1 MRTIAFL
8 LNRYRAEIVPML
20 VLALVVAVSAFL
32 AAAGP
37 RLFNR
42 VADDGLR
49 YDVGRAQSL
58 QRNIELGQ
66 IGHLSGGSALEPVAD
81 RGPELEA
88 ELPESVRSLIVDRTF
103 HAESASW
110 SVFEP
115 PREQPTWLR
124 FRFPVGVDERI
135 TYVDGRAPTGD
146 TNVIPGRRGTAPGD
160 PEDATVFEVA
170 LATQIADTLNVG
182 VGDRLELFPDTEDAL
197 VGQFS
202 SPVRAAVDVVGI
214 YTVDDPDDE
223 FWMNDSS
230 LELPTVIV
238 VSPDL
243 QLLYGTALLS
253 ADAYPALVGNG
264 LPARYSWR
272 YFLDP
277 DRFDAGTLDQLT
289 ADLRQMRTRY
299 PPFVTTLRD
308 AEVTTLQTGLVDLL
322 DAYAAERRT
331 AEAVLVTASLGPA
344 AVATAAVAL
353 VALLM
358 VHRRRRAVTL
368 VRGRGASVGQLLG
381 SHLLEGL
388 LIAVPASAIAY
399 LAAITLVEGRASTWS
414 SVLTAI
420 VAGGAAL
427 VLMLTVLRPA
437 TAPLR
442 EGEREVSS
450 AARLS
455 PRRLTFEALVIVL
468 AGGGAFLLRQRG
480 IAGGSTAGELAGVDP
495 LLAAVPALIGLAVG
509 LLTVRLYPLPLQAAG
524 WFADGWRGI
533 VPAFGLR
540 RAARTGDVGSLP
552 LIVLLV
558 TVAIGAFSSTIFVTV
573 ERGQSAA
580 AWQEVGADLAITP
593 GTRPFPPDF
602 DATTLTGVEAA
613 ARMHVDTAVLG
624 GRGGAR
630 VQMNALDT
638 PAFAAVTAGT
648 EADPRLPPSMRAA
661 PIPDEPIPAIL
672 SARVASGGSR
682 PIRVNDEVEMLV
694 SARTLTLQ
702 VVADS
707 FELPRR
713 GLRCRLAGGAARD
726 GSGRGGRSSVCGQ
739 RDLPARPRG
748 DGCLGPGGDGR
759 GAAGHRRHRTEGGAR
774 GVAGRSAGAGRGS
787 RLRARGGDRDRLRG
801 AGDDGR
807 ACPPGSG
814 EEPGDRAPAHLGDDA
829 ARPAGAVRR
838 RARAGRDHRDGDR
851 RGVGRGRRVVRG
863 ARARSGWAHR
873 LVDRRRA
880 RRRLGGGR
888 AAPAGAGR
896 GAGGRDR
903 ALQLDRA
910 SGKPGGL
917 DAAGHRMSLRG

>member
-1 MRTIAFL
+1 MRTVAFL

-58 QRNIELGQ
+58 QRNIELGEV
-66 IGHLSGGSALEPVAD
+66 GHLTGGSGLEPVAD

-88 ELPESVRSLIVDRTF
+88 ELPESVRSLIVDRTY

-135 TYVDGRAPTGD
+135 TYVEGRAPTGE
-146 TNVIPGRRGTAPGD
+146 TSTIPGRRGTAPGD

-170 LATQIADTLNVG
+170 LATQIAETLDVG
-182 VGDRLELFPDTEDAL
+182 VGDRMELFPDTEDAL

-202 SPVRAAVDVVGI
+202 SPVRAAVDVVGL
-214 YTVDDPDDE
+214 YTVDDPADE

-238 VSPDL
+238 VSPEL

-253 ADAYPALVGNG
+253 EDAYPALIGNG

-272 YFLDP
+272 YFVDP
-277 DRFDAGTLDQLT
+277 DRLDAGTLDQLT
-289 ADLRQMRTRY
+289 ADLRQMQTRY

-308 AEVTTLQTGLVDLL
+308 ADVTTLQTGLLGLL
-322 DAYAAERRT
+322 NGYSAERRT

-353 VALLM
+353 IALLM

-399 LAAITLVEGRASTWS
+399 VAATTLVEGRASTWS
-414 SVLTAI
+414 PVLTAI

-442 EGEREVSS
+442 EGEREVST
-450 AARLS
+450 AGRLS
-455 PRRLTFEALVIVL
+455 PRRLTFEAFVILL
-468 AGGGAFLLRQRG
+468 AGGGALLLRQRG
-480 IAGGSTAGELAGVDP
+480 IAGGSAAGELAGVDP
-495 LLAAVPALIGLAVG
+495 LLAAVPVLIGLAVG

-524 WFADGWRGI
+524 WFADGWRGM

-602 DATTLTGVEAA
+602 DATTLPGVEAA
-613 ARMHVDTAVLG
+613 ARTHVETAVLG

-638 PAFAAVTAGT
+638 PAYAEVTAGT
-648 EADPRLPPSMRAA
+648 EADPGLPRSMREP

-672 SARVASGGSR
+672 SASVARGGSR

-694 SARTLTLQ
+694 SARTVTLR
-702 VVADS
+702 VVAIRSS
-707 FELPRR
+707 FP
-713 GLRCRLAGGAARD
+713 GIDFGAAWLVVPLETLRAATGD
-726 GSGRGGRSSVCGQ
+726 RVFAASEMFLRAPGATAASVQAAMDEVLPATQVTGRSEV
-739 RDLPARPRG
+739 LEA
-748 DGCLGPGGDGR
+748 
-759 GAAGHRRHRTEGGAR
+759 
-774 GVAGRSAGAGRGS
+774 
-787 RLRARGGDRDRLRG
+787 LRAGPL
-801 AGDDGR
+801 
-807 ACPPGSG
+807 
-814 EEPGDRAPAHLGDDA
+814 
-829 ARPAGAVRR
+829 V
-838 RARAGRDHRDGDR
+838 
-851 RGVGRGRRVVRG
+851 RGVGTGFVLAVAIAIVYAALATTAALVLLAAVRSRETAHLRTLGMTPRGLLGLSVVEHGPAVVVATAIGVVLGVGVAWFVAPGLDLAGLIGSSIDVALVVDWEVVGLLLLALVMVLAVGIALSSWIGRR
-863 ARARSGWAHR
+863 AS
-873 LVDRRRA
+873 L
-880 RRRLGGGR
+880 
-888 AAPAGAGR
+888 AGSTRQGIE
-896 GAGGRDR
+896 
-903 ALQLDRA
+903 
-910 SGKPGGL
+910 
-917 DAAGHRMSLRG
+917 

>member
-1 MRTIAFL
+1 MRAIAFL

-20 VLALVVAVSAFL
+20 VLALVVGVSAFL

-66 IGHLSGGSALEPVAD
+66 IGNLSGGSGLEPVAD
-81 RGPELEA
+81 RGPQLEA
-88 ELPESVRSLIVDRTF
+88 ELPESVRSLIVDRTY

-124 FRFPVGVDERI
+124 FRFPVGVEEQI
-135 TYVDGRAPTGD
+135 TYVDGRAPTGEVS
-146 TNVIPGRRGTAPGD
+146 TIPGRRGTAPGD

-170 LATQIADTLNVG
+170 LATQIAETLNVG

-197 VGQFS
+197 VGRFS

-214 YTVDDPDDE
+214 YTVDDPADE

-264 LPARYSWR
+264 LPARYTWR

-299 PPFVTTLRD
+299 PPFVTTMLD
-308 AEVTTLQTGLVDLL
+308 AEVTTLQTGLLGLL
-322 DAYAAERRT
+322 DGYAAERRT

-414 SVLTAI
+414 PVLTAV

-442 EGEREVSS
+442 DGEREVST

-455 PRRLTFEALVIVL
+455 PRRLTFEAFVIVL

-480 IAGGSTAGELAGVDP
+480 IAGGSAAGDLAGVDP

-509 LLTVRLYPLPLQAAG
+509 LLTVRLYPFPLQAAG
-524 WFADGWRGI
+524 WFADGWRGM

-602 DATTLTGVEAA
+602 DATALPGVEAA

-638 PAFAAVTAGT
+638 PAYADVTAGT
-648 EADPRLPPSMRAA
+648 EADPRLPRSMRDA

-672 SARVASGGSR
+672 SAGVASGGSR

-694 SARTLTLQ
+694 SARTLTLR
-702 VVADS
+702 VVAIRPSFPGVDS
-707 FELPRR
+707 
-713 GLRCRLAGGAARD
+713 GAAWL
-726 GSGRGGRSSVCGQ
+726 VVP
-739 RDLPARPRG
+739 LE
-748 DGCLGPGGDGR
+748 
-759 GAAGHRRHRTEGGAR
+759 T
-774 GVAGRSAGAGRGS
+774 
-787 RLRARGGDRDRLRG
+787 LRA
-801 AGDDGR
+801 A
-807 ACPPGSG
+807 A
-814 EEPGDRAPAHLGDDA
+814 GDRAFAASEIFLRAPGATAASIQAAMDEVLPATEVTG
-829 ARPAGAVRR
+829 RR
-838 RARAGRDHRDGDR
+838 EVLEALRTGPLV
-851 RGVGRGRRVVRG
+851 RGVGAGFVLAVAIAIVYAALATTAALVLLAAVRSRETAHLRTLGMTPRGLLALSVVEHGPAVIMATAIGVALGVGVAWFVAPGLDLAGLIGSPIDVALVVDWQIVGLLLLALVVVLAVGIALSTWIGRR
-863 ARARSGWAHR
+863 AS
-873 LVDRRRA
+873 L
-880 RRRLGGGR
+880 
-888 AAPAGAGR
+888 AGSTRQGIE
-896 GAGGRDR
+896 
-903 ALQLDRA
+903 
-910 SGKPGGL
+910 
-917 DAAGHRMSLRG
+917 

>member
-58 QRNIELGQ
+58 ERNIELGQ
-66 IGHLSGGSALEPVAD
+66 IGNLSGGSGLQPVAD

-88 ELPESVRSLIVDRTF
+88 ELPASVRSLIVDRTY

-110 SVFEP
+110 SVFDP

-124 FRFPVGVDERI
+124 FRFPEGADERI

-146 TNVIPGRRGTAPGD
+146 TSTIPGRRGTLPGD
-160 PEDATVFEVA
+160 PEEATLFEVA
-170 LATQIADTLNVG
+170 LATEIAETLNVG
-182 VGDRLELFPDTEDAL
+182 VGDRMELSPDTEDAL

-214 YTVDDPDDE
+214 YTVDDPADE

-253 ADAYPALVGNG
+253 ADAYPALIGNG
-264 LPARYSWR
+264 LPARYAWR

-289 ADLRQMRTRY
+289 ADLRQMRTQY

-308 AEVTTLQTGLVDLL
+308 ADVTTLQTGLLGLL
-322 DAYAAERRT
+322 AAYSAERRT
-331 AEAVLVTASLGPA
+331 AEAVLVTAALGPA

-353 VALLM
+353 IALLM

-399 LAAITLVEGRASTWS
+399 LAATTLVEGRASPWS
-414 SVLTAI
+414 PVLTAV
-420 VAGGAAL
+420 VAGGAAM

-442 EGEREVSS
+442 EGEREVST

-455 PRRLTFEALVIVL
+455 PRRLTFEAFVVVL
-468 AGGGAFLLRQRG
+468 AAGSALLLRQRG
-480 IAGGSTAGELAGVDP
+480 IAGGSAAGALAGVDP
-495 LLAAVPALIGLAVG
+495 LLAAVPVLIGLAVG

-524 WFADGWRGI
+524 WFADGWRGM

-580 AWQEVGADLAITP
+580 AWQEVGADLAVTP

-602 DATTLTGVEAA
+602 DATTLPGVEAA
-613 ARMHVDTAVLG
+613 ARTHVDTAVLG

-638 PAFAAVTAGT
+638 PAYAEVTAGT
-648 EADPRLPPSMRAA
+648 EADPRLPRSMRGA

-672 SARVASGGSR
+672 SASVARGGSR
-682 PIRVNDEVEMLV
+682 QLRVGDEVEMLV
-694 SARTLTLQ
+694 SARTLTLR
-702 VVADS
+702 VDS
-707 FELPRR
+707 IRTSFP
-713 GLRCRLAGGAARD
+713 GVDAGAAWLVVPLETLRAAAGD
-726 GSGRGGRSSVCGQ
+726 RVFAASEIFLRAPEATAASVQ
-739 RDLPARPRG
+739 AAMDEVLPATQVT
-748 DGCLGPGGDGR
+748 GR
-759 GAAGHRRHRTEGGAR
+759 REVLEA
-774 GVAGRSAGAGRGS
+774 
-787 RLRARGGDRDRLRG
+787 LRAGPL
-801 AGDDGR
+801 
-807 ACPPGSG
+807 
-814 EEPGDRAPAHLGDDA
+814 
-829 ARPAGAVRR
+829 V
-838 RARAGRDHRDGDR
+838 
-851 RGVGRGRRVVRG
+851 RGVGAGFVLAVAIAIVYAALATTAALVLLAAVRSRETAHLRTLGMTPRGLLGLSVVEHGPAVIVATGIGVALGVGVAWFVAPGLDLAGLIGSSIDVALVIDWQVVGLLLLALVVVLAVGIALSSWIGRR
-863 ARARSGWAHR
+863 AS
-873 LVDRRRA
+873 L
-880 RRRLGGGR
+880 
-888 AAPAGAGR
+888 AGSTRQGIE
-896 GAGGRDR
+896 
-903 ALQLDRA
+903 
-910 SGKPGGL
+910 
-917 DAAGHRMSLRG
+917 

>member
-1 MRTIAFL
+1 MRTVAFL

-49 YDVGRAQSL
+49 YDVGRAQSIE
-58 QRNIELGQ
+58 RNIELGQ
-66 IGHLSGGSALEPVAD
+66 IGNLSGGSGLEPVAD

-88 ELPESVRSLIVDRTF
+88 ELPESVRSLIVDRTY

-124 FRFPVGVDERI
+124 FRFPEGVDERI
-135 TYVDGRAPTGD
+135 TYVDGRAPTGE
-146 TNVIPGRRGTAPGD
+146 TSTIPGRRGTPPGD

-170 LATQIADTLNVG
+170 LATQIAETLDVG
-182 VGDRLELFPDTEDAL
+182 VGDRMELFPDTEDAL

-214 YTVDDPDDE
+214 YTVDDPADE

-238 VSPDL
+238 VSPEL

-253 ADAYPALVGNG
+253 ADAYPALIGNG
-264 LPARYSWR
+264 LPARYAWR

-277 DRFDAGTLDQLT
+277 DRLDAGTLDQLT

-308 AEVTTLQTGLVDLL
+308 ADVTTLQTGLLGLL
-322 DAYAAERRT
+322 DGYSAERRT

-353 VALLM
+353 IALLM

-399 LAAITLVEGRASTWS
+399 VAATTLVEGRASTWS
-414 SVLTAI
+414 PVLTAI

-442 EGEREVSS
+442 EGEREVST

-455 PRRLTFEALVIVL
+455 PRRLTFEAFVIVL
-468 AGGGAFLLRQRG
+468 AGGGALLLRQRG
-480 IAGGSTAGELAGVDP
+480 IAGGSAAGELAGVDP
-495 LLAAVPALIGLAVG
+495 LLAAVPVLIGLAVG

-524 WFADGWRGI
+524 WFADGWRGM

-602 DATTLTGVEAA
+602 DATTLPGVEAA
-613 ARMHVDTAVLG
+613 ARTHVETAVLG

-638 PAFAAVTAGT
+638 PAYAEVTAGT
-648 EADPRLPPSMRAA
+648 EADPRLPRSMRGA

-672 SARVASGGSR
+672 SASVARGGSR
-682 PIRVNDEVEMLV
+682 PLRVNDEVEMLV
-694 SARTLTLQ
+694 SARTVTLR
-702 VVADS
+702 VVAIRASFPGVDS
-707 FELPRR
+707 
-713 GLRCRLAGGAARD
+713 GAAWLVVPLETLRAAAGD
-726 GSGRGGRSSVCGQ
+726 RVFAASEIFLRAPGATAASVQAAMDEVLPATQVTGRSEV
-739 RDLPARPRG
+739 LEA
-748 DGCLGPGGDGR
+748 
-759 GAAGHRRHRTEGGAR
+759 
-774 GVAGRSAGAGRGS
+774 
-787 RLRARGGDRDRLRG
+787 LRAGPL
-801 AGDDGR
+801 
-807 ACPPGSG
+807 
-814 EEPGDRAPAHLGDDA
+814 
-829 ARPAGAVRR
+829 V
-838 RARAGRDHRDGDR
+838 
-851 RGVGRGRRVVRG
+851 RGVGTGFVLAVAIAIVYAALATTAALVLLAAVSSRETAHLRTLGMTPRGLLGLSVVEHGPAVIVATAIGVALGVGVAWFVAPGLDLAGLIGSSIDVALVVDWQVVGLLLLALVVVLAVGIALSSWIGRR
-863 ARARSGWAHR
+863 AS
-873 LVDRRRA
+873 L
-880 RRRLGGGR
+880 
-888 AAPAGAGR
+888 AGSTRQGIE
-896 GAGGRDR
+896 
-903 ALQLDRA
+903 
-910 SGKPGGL
+910 
-917 DAAGHRMSLRG
+917 